1 MDRQSYISL
10 NFGWAIGLFRTVYF
24 IQAADLLFPP
34 GLALAV
40 WTSAGISGG
49 HVNPAVGPKTVSAM
63 LHYLNNYSDHSR
75 FGHLEGVSLEES
87 TRYVLH
93 NSLLTHPSTPNR
105 RPRSP

>member
-1 MDRQSYISL
+1 MSL
-10 NFGWAIGLFRTVYF
+10 NFGWAIGLFRTVCF
-24 IQAADLLFPP
+24 IQAADLLFP

-49 HVNPAVGPKTVSAM
+49 HVNPAVGPKTVSTM

-93 NSLLTHPSTPNR
+93 NSLLTHPSTPNH